1 MDFLFLENISQDELH
16 FPIRIL
22 NKFSD
27 VFDNNNKIKKIKT
40 RQSFNKVLIR
50 FLWPELV
57 LFEDFQ
63 LFFRIPP
70 FHRNFSL
77 VSLQYRD
84 QSKIFHIV
92 LGDVFKLF
100 FCHLFYSLFPS
111 SPSGIEKTTSFF
123 HSQKFGIQPKNF
135 VLFNNPHL
143 SLSFLLSSSTDALV
157 NVREAIAR
165 KNWFFFSKVS

>member
-70 FHRNFSL
+70 FNRNFSL

-84 QSKIFHIV
+84 QNKIFLNCIGFFSCFFRHPFYNHFFPHLPSILRWKQYFSIHKNSV
-92 LGDVFKLF
+92 LYQPF
-100 FCHLFYSLFPS
+100 F
-111 SPSGIEKTTSFF
+111 G
-123 HSQKFGIQPKNF
+123 
-135 VLFNNPHL
+135 LFNNPHF
-143 SLSFLLSSSTDALV
+143 SLSFLLSSSMS
-157 NVREAIAR
+157 R
-165 KNWFFFSKVS
+165 SM